1 MSSSN
6 SWVIQSVSGTKGYLA
21 RFDYGDGY
29 GDGDGDGDICMVE
42 KAREWSV
49 VCSCIGSD

>member
-6 SWVIQSVSGTKGYLA
+6 SWVVQSVSRTKGYLA
-21 RFDYGDGY
+21 RFGYSDGY
-29 GDGDGDGDICMVE
+29 GDGDGDMCMVE